1 MCQVYSYD
9 GSLYSVYRR
18 PSQWLSPG
26 VSVFSRI
33 VNLGQVSPPE
43 KKELQRNKDK
53 EEDENE
59 KINETRDQPKPLR

>member
-1 MCQVYSYD
+1 
-9 GSLYSVYRR
+9 
-18 PSQWLSPG
+18 
-26 VSVFSRI
+26 